1 MKNNVLDFLKS
12 DEVKDTLKKYAINH
26 LYLFGSY
33 SRWEENSSSDLDLI
47 IEYDRNIHKIT
58 LFDLVKIEEYFKNNF
73 WVNSVDLVTKKSI
86 KPSFKK
92 QVDKDLIKIY

>member
-1 MKNNVLDFLKS
+1 MKNNVLNFLKS
-12 DEVKDTLKKYAINH
+12 EEVKNILKEYAINH

-33 SRWEENSSSDLDLI
+33 SRWDETPNSDLDLI
-47 IEYDRNIHKIT
+47 IEYDRSIHKIT

-73 WVNSVDLVTKKSI
+73 WINRVDLVTKKYL

-92 QVDKDLIKIY
+92 YVKKIW